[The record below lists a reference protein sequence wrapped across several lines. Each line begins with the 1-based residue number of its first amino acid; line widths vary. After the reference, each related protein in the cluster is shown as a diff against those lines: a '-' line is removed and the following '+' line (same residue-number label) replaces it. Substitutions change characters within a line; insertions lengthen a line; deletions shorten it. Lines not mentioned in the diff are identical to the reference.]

1 MRSHLQKLLA
11 LLLAAL
17 LLAGCSKAPETTA
30 ATEAEDVTGRYYL
43 TATDGK
49 VLPVLNERAY
59 LRLKDDGKAIYE
71 LTYDQLEY
79 KWKLKDDGTLTLTLD
94 GEKVKGTLA
103 DGVISIRLDGR
114 DRIFVKGKNAAQ
126 RYIDEHADTV
136 LIPPTETTE
145 GIPTAASTEKPAET
159 STEAPAPATTEAPA
173 TTQAP
178 AESSAEA
185 ESTEKPGPFDP
196 DIRFTGTDQY
206 GNTVNEQIFR
216 DYVVTMINFWEPWC
230 GPCVGEMP
238 ELEQL
243 YQDREGELLILGVYW
258 TEDGAAEVL
267 SETGVTYPVILYDA
281 VFERY
286 QTGYVPTTIFVDP
299 GGHVIGQSY
308 IGSRSYDEWAAVIKT
323 LIGK

>member
-17 LLAGCSKAPETTA
+17 LLTGCGKVPETTA

-43 TATDGK
+43 AASDGK
-49 VLPVLNERAY
+49 VLPALNEHAY
-59 LRLKDDGKAIYE
+59 LRLKDDGKAVYE

-103 DGVISIRLDGR
+103 DGIISIRLDGR
-114 DRIFVKGKNAAQ
+114 DRIFVKGKNATQ
-126 RYIDEHADTV
+126 KYIDEHADTV
-136 LIPPTETTE
+136 LIPPA
-145 GIPTAASTEKPAET
+145 TAASTEAPAET
-159 STEAPAPATTEAPA
+159 STEVQTAASTEAPAPASTE
-173 TTQAP
+173 AP
-178 AESSAEA
+178 AESSTAA

-196 DIRFTGTDQY
+196 DIRFSGTDQY

-267 SETGVTYPVILYDA
+267 AEAGVTYPVMLYDA
-281 VFERY
+281 AFERY

-308 IGSRSYDEWAAVIKT
+308 IGARSYAEWDA
-323 LIGK
+323 LIAQMIGH

>member
-1 MRSHLQKLLA
+1 MKNARKSLA
-11 LLLAAL
+11 VLLAAVL
-17 LLAGCSKAPETTA
+17 LLGGCGGGNAASTTE
-30 ATEAEDVTGRYYL
+30 EADLSGRYYL
-43 TATDGK
+43 VASDGK
-49 VLPVLNERAY
+49 VLAVLNERAY

-79 KWKLKDDGTLTLTLD
+79 KWQLKDGVLALTMEGEKLEGTL
-94 GEKVKGTLA
+94 E

-126 RYIDEHADTV
+126 KYIDLHADTI
-136 LIPPTETTE
+136 LIPPATE
-145 GIPTAASTEKPAET
+145 ASTEAATEAP
-159 STEAPAPATTEAPA
+159 TEAPADTTAA
-173 TTQAP
+173 
-178 AESSAEA
+178 SSAEA

-196 DIRFTGTDQY
+196 DIRFTAVDQY
-206 GNTVNEQIFR
+206 GNTVSEQIFR

-243 YQDREGELLILGVYW
+243 YQDRDDLLIIGVYW
-258 TEDGAAEVL
+258 TEDGAAAVL
-267 SETGVTYPVILYDA
+267 NEAGVTYPVILYDK

-308 IGSRSYDEWAAVIKT
+308 IGSRSYDEWAKIITT

>member
-1 MRSHLQKLLA
+1 MKNARKCLA
-11 LLLAAL
+11 VLLAAVL
-17 LLAGCSKAPETTA
+17 LLGGCGGGNAASTTE
-30 ATEAEDVTGRYYL
+30 EADLSGRYYL
-43 TATDGK
+43 VASDGK
-49 VLPVLNERAY
+49 VLAVLNERAY

-79 KWKLKDDGTLTLTLD
+79 KWQLKDGVLTLTME
-94 GEKVKGTLA
+94 GEKLEGTLE

-126 RYIDEHADTV
+126 KYIDLHADTI
-136 LIPPTETTE
+136 LIPPATE
-145 GIPTAASTEKPAET
+145 ASTEAATEAP
-159 STEAPAPATTEAPA
+159 TEAPADTTAA
-173 TTQAP
+173 
-178 AESSAEA
+178 SSAEA

-196 DIRFTGTDQY
+196 DIRFTAVDQY
-206 GNTVNEQIFR
+206 GNTVSEQIFR

-243 YQDREGELLILGVYW
+243 YQDRDDLLIIGVYW
-258 TEDGAAEVL
+258 TEDGAAAVL
-267 SETGVTYPVILYDA
+267 NEAGVTYPVILYDK

-308 IGSRSYDEWAAVIKT
+308 IGSRSYDEWAKIITT